1 MTRFLGIDVGA
12 SGLRVF
18 DSSSDGPI
26 ASIDAANSSKNREQ
40 DLIDGLEG
48 LKRQLPQLK
57 AQTVCLGMSGFSSL
71 GVSARQI
78 ADTIARLLE
87 ADSVI
92 TSDMVTAHYAH
103 FGESDGVAVVIGTGA
118 LAFGISG
125 DKHLRVDGLGA
136 SLGDHGSAYWI
147 GLRALRDSVRA
158 NELSGDREL
167 LRALEEE
174 VGDSANWPRLFA
186 KQELSEFMV
195 AGLSRKVSQ
204 LGDEGNQL
212 AVEILERAGELA
224 AESAIGC
231 ARAIGA
237 GQIGY
242 GGSVLLGSKVV
253 RNSFLSRLADAGL
266 HSEELKHPSG
276 VGALRIAEA
285 GESDRRGFLVSEGLA
300 YFQERAD

>member
-18 DSSSDGPI
+18 DDSSGNPI
-26 ASIDAANSSKNREQ
+26 ATVDAPNSSKNREQ
-40 DLIDGLEG
+40 DVIEALQSLS
-48 LKRQLPQLK
+48 KQLPQLK

-71 GVSARQI
+71 GVSAKEI
-78 ADTIARLLE
+78 ASTLARLLE
-87 ADSVI
+87 ADSFI

-147 GLRALRDSVRA
+147 GLKALRSSVRA
-158 NELSGDREL
+158 KELSGDREL
-167 LRALEEE
+167 LRSLEEE
-174 VGDSANWPRLFA
+174 VGDSAHWPKLFA

-212 AVEILERAGELA
+212 AAGILEEAGELA

-231 ARAIGA
+231 AGAIGA
-237 GQIGY
+237 SQIGY
-242 GGSVLLGSKVV
+242 GGSVLLGSELV
-253 RNSFLSRLADAGL
+253 RNSFLSHIADAGL
-266 HSEELKHPSG
+266 HSEELKYPSG
-276 VGALRIAEA
+276 VGALRIAQA
-285 GESDRRGFLVSEGLA
+285 GESDRRRFLVSGGLA
-300 YFQERAD
+300 YFQERAH